1 MKITQALRKWLCVF
15 CGSLFLQIFFWA
27 IYSLLEMR
35 TWMCGISA
43 VVSAIFYHFLQS
55 ENQTGLSS
63 GNVFFSAIFSPFLLA
78 VTVTMIQF
86 VRYPNLNLL
95 SAEQDGVSSLTETVS
110 LYAARLIVNG
120 IPLLIFAPIDRTFR
134 QNRLKKEVIRNE
146 RETKQISDWN
156 SDNAPRTSDS
166 MRDLTDQ
173 SGY

>member
-55 ENQTGLSS
+55 DNQTGLSS

-95 SAEQDGVSSLTETVS
+95 SAELDGVSSLTETVS

-120 IPLLIFAPIDRTFR
+120 IPLLIFAPIDRTFFRNR
-134 QNRLKKEVIRNE
+134 QKSEEIRDE
-146 RETKQISDWN
+146 REAK
-156 SDNAPRTSDS
+156 
-166 MRDLTDQ
+166 
-173 SGY
+173 

>member
-1 MKITQALRKWLCVF
+1 MKQTQILKIWLCVF

-55 ENQTGLSS
+55 DNQTGLSS

-95 SAEQDGVSSLTETVS
+95 SAELDGVSSLTETVS

-120 IPLLIFAPIDRTFR
+120 IPLLIFAPIDRMLSR
-134 QNRLKKEVIRNE
+134 NRLKRKGIRDE
-146 RETKQISDWN
+146 SEAK
-156 SDNAPRTSDS
+156 
-166 MRDLTDQ
+166 
-173 SGY
+173 